1 MIVTH
6 STLEKALLRIFREQN
21 MEAYSSLPFREL
33 QGFWSYTGLRQSDL
47 RDAVRGMF
55 EQNQVDFQND
65 GGGLAV
71 VLTPDGAEHLRDSE
85 FHLSSAL
92 RDTVDKVSLHKA
104 RKRIS
109 SGRPAARQSEQMRS
123 EDRSAAP

>member
-71 VLTPDGAEHLRDSE
+71 VLTPEGAEHLTDSE
-85 FHLSSAL
+85 FHLGSAL
-92 RDTVDKVSLHKA
+92 RDTMDKVSLRKA
-104 RKRIS
+104 KKRVRAGS
-109 SGRPAARQSEQMRS
+109 PSTRHSEQMRS